1 MTQWENLP
9 ESRPERPVGPVA
21 PSWSGFTADPRVP
34 ANQHL
39 RASDADRDFAT
50 RLIQQA
56 RLEGRVDAAEHD
68 ERTLQAANARTLGEL
83 APVVSDLMVA
93 NAAPGL
99 VMGRSSAGAARVVM
113 GWIGLAVLLNAIWLM
128 TVLTTGH
135 FIYYWPMW
143 PMVGTAVP
151 VAMALLWP
159 RSAEEEARLQDR
171 RDARDARHDRR
182 HARRD
187 ERRVLRRGGTLQ
199 LPPAPPPQ
207 NPPPNDLR

>member
-9 ESRPERPVGPVA
+9 EPRPERPVGPVA
-21 PSWSGFTADPRVP
+21 PSWSGFTADPRVA

-56 RLEGRVDAAEHD
+56 RVEGRLDAAEHD

-99 VMGRSSAGAARVVM
+99 VTDRAPAQAARVVL
-113 GWIGLAVLLNAIWLM
+113 GRPRGAAERDLAHDRAD
-128 TVLTTGH
+128 H
-135 FIYYWPMW
+135 RP
-143 PMVGTAVP
+143 P
-151 VAMALLWP
+151 ALLLADVADGRHWRP
-159 RSAEEEARLQDR
+159 G
-171 RDARDARHDRR
+171 RDGV
-182 HARRD
+182 
-187 ERRVLRRGGTLQ
+187 VLAALCGGGGATAG
-199 LPPAPPPQ
+199 PP
-207 NPPPNDLR
+207 

>member
-9 ESRPERPVGPVA
+9 EPRPERPVGPVA
-21 PSWSGFTADPRVP
+21 PSWSGFTADPRVA

-50 RLIQQA
+50 RLVQRA
-56 RLEGRVDAAEHD
+56 RVEGRLDAAEHD

-99 VMGRSSAGAARVVM
+99 VTDRTPAQAARVVM
-113 GWIGLAVLLNAIWLM
+113 GWAGLAVLLNAIWLM

-135 FIYYWPMW
+135 LLYYWPMW
-143 PMVGTAVP
+143 PMVATGVP
-151 VAMALLWP
+151 VVMALFWP
-159 RSAEEEARLQDR
+159 RSAEEEARRQAH
-171 RDARDARHDRR
+171 RDARDSRRDRR
-182 HARRD
+182 HARRN
-187 ERRVLRRGGTLQ
+187 ERHVLRHGGTLQ
-199 LPPAPPPQ
+199 LPSSPPPQ
-207 NPPPNDLR
+207 SPPPDDLR